1 MRFSKAFI
9 PTLREE
15 PSEAEV
21 ASHRL
26 MLRAGMIRL
35 HASGVYSY
43 LPLGWRVMRKVEGII
58 REEMERIGAQEFLL
72 PSLSRRDLWE
82 RTGRWEE
89 YGDNM
94 FRLKDRRGS
103 DLALAPTHEE
113 VFAEIASHEIR
124 SYRDLPQIWYQ
135 IGTKFR
141 DEARP
146 RCGVLRGRQ
155 FIMKDSYSFDADKEG
170 LKRSYELHREAYLR
184 IFKRCGLDVVV
195 VEAHSGIMGGSES
208 EEFMVPSPAGED
220 KLVLCRSCGYAANIE
235 VAASVPVPSGGT
247 SRPKEKVH
255 TPGTRTIEEVSGFL
269 GRPPSKLMKSLM
281 FVAGGRPVMVLIRG
295 DYEVNEAKL
304 EALIGPFRP
313 AEPEEIE
320 MITGAPVGFVG
331 PVGLEGVDIL
341 ADETIRGQKDLAT
354 GANQED
360 YHWVGLEPERDFRVD
375 RYVDVRKVREDDG
388 CPRCGADLR
397 VLSAIEVGHI
407 FQLGTKYSE
416 ALGATY
422 LDEKGRAHPLVM
434 GSYGIGLERIVAS
447 VIEQHADESGMVW
460 PISIAPYEIY
470 ILPVNWSDPK
480 ARKAAEDL
488 YRKLSDGHEVIL
500 DDREERAGVKFKDAD
515 LLGIPV
521 RLTLGRG
528 LKDGKVEV
536 RRRKDGRTW
545 EVPLEVAVGKIE
557 EVVEGL
563 WNEVRV

>member
-1 MRFSKAFI
+1 MRFSRAFI

-21 ASHRL
+21 TSHKL
-26 MLRAGMIRL
+26 MLRSGMIRL

-89 YGDNM
+89 YGENM
-94 FRLKDRRGS
+94 FRLKDRRGA

-135 IGTKFR
+135 IGIKFR

-146 RCGVLRGRQ
+146 RSGVLRGRQ
-155 FIMKDSYSFDADKEG
+155 FIMKDSYSFDADEEG

-184 IFKRCGLDVVV
+184 IFKRCGLDVVTV
-195 VEAHSGIMGGSES
+195 KAHSGIMGGSES

-220 KLVLCRSCGYAANIE
+220 KVVLCGSCGYAANVE
-235 VAASVPVPSGGT
+235 VAASVPAPSGGT

-255 TPGTRTIEEVSGFL
+255 TPGMRTIEEVSGFL
-269 GRPPSKLMKSLM
+269 GRPPSKLMKSLIFM
-281 FVAGGRPVMVLIRG
+281 AGERPVMVLVRG

-304 EALIGPFRP
+304 EGEIGPFRP

-320 MITGAPVGFVG
+320 RITGAPVGFVG
-331 PVGLEGVDIL
+331 PVGLEGVEIL
-341 ADETIRGQKDLAT
+341 ADETIRGQVDLAT
-354 GANQED
+354 GANLED

-375 RYVDVRKVREDDG
+375 RYVDVRTVREGDG
-388 CPRCGADLR
+388 CPKCGAGLR

-422 LDEKGRAHPLVM
+422 LDEKGRAHPIVM

-480 ARKAAEDL
+480 TRDAAEEL
-488 YRKLSDGHEVIL
+488 YGKLSDGHEVLL
-500 DDREERAGVKFKDAD
+500 DDRDERAGVKFKDAD

-545 EVPLEVAVGKIE
+545 EVPLEDAAGKVE
-557 EVVEGL
+557 EVLEGL

>member
-1 MRFSKAFI
+1 MRFSRAFI

-15 PSEAEV
+15 PSDAEV
-21 ASHRL
+21 LSHKL
-26 MLRAGMIRL
+26 MLRSGMIRP
-35 HASGVYSY
+35 HVSGVYSY

-72 PSLSRRDLWE
+72 PALSRRDLWE

-94 FRLKDRRGS
+94 FRLKDRRGA
-103 DLALAPTHEE
+103 DIALAPTHEE
-113 VFAEIASHEIR
+113 VFAEIASREIR
-124 SYRDLPQIWYQ
+124 SYRELPQIWYQ
-135 IGTKFR
+135 IGIKFR

-146 RCGVLRGRQ
+146 RSGVLRSRQ
-155 FIMKDSYSFDADKEG
+155 FIMKDSYSFDADEEG
-170 LKRSYELHREAYLR
+170 LKGSYELHREAYLR
-184 IFKRCGLDVVV
+184 IFKRCGLDVVTV
-195 VEAHSGIMGGSES
+195 KAHSGIMGGGES

-220 KLVLCRSCGYAANIE
+220 RLVLCRSCGYAANME
-235 VAASVPVPSGGT
+235 VATSVPAPSGGT

-255 TPGTRTIEEVSGFL
+255 TPGMRTIEEVSGFL
-269 GRPPSKLMKSLM
+269 GRPPSKLMKSLI
-281 FVAGGRPVMVLIRG
+281 FVAREGPVMVLIRG

-304 EALIGPFRP
+304 EDEIGPFRP
-313 AEPEEIE
+313 AEPDEIE
-320 MITGAPVGFVG
+320 RITGAPAGFVG
-331 PVGLEGVDIL
+331 PVGLEGVEIL
-341 ADETIRGQKDLAT
+341 ADETVRGQKDLAT

-360 YHWVGLEPERDFRVD
+360 YHWIGLEPEEDFRVD
-375 RYVDVRKVREDDG
+375 RYVDVRTVREGDG
-388 CPRCGADLR
+388 CPKCGADLR

-422 LDEKGRAHPLVM
+422 LDENGRTHPIVM
-434 GSYGIGLERIVAS
+434 GSYGIGIERIVAS
-447 VIEQHADESGMVW
+447 VIEQHADGSGMVW

-480 ARKAAEDL
+480 TKDAAEDL
-488 YRKLSDGHEVIL
+488 YGKLSEGHEVLL
-500 DDREERAGVKFKDAD
+500 DDRDERAGVKFKDAD

-536 RRRKDGRTW
+536 RRRKDGEKW
-545 EVPLEVAVGKIE
+545 EVPLEDATGKVE
-557 EVVEGL
+557 EVLEGL